1 MLTGCSQDVVNS
13 IRQSYG
19 GNGHPWRVLYYG
31 TDLVSI
37 ASKNERR
44 DFRRSFGWPDDAPI
58 IVHVGR
64 FAEQK
69 NHFGLIEIFELL
81 LQRVPEAKLL
91 LIGGGALRKA
101 VESVVHERRL
111 SNAVT
116 FLGYRDDVPAILS
129 RSDVFLFPSWFE
141 GLGVAA
147 LEASAAAL
155 PVVASRVPS
164 ISEAVEEDVTGLLR
178 DPKDVEGMADA
189 VIHLLNDADF
199 ANRLGTAGRNR
210 IAERF
215 SKRVSADSLL
225 RIYHEC
231 LG

>member
-1 MLTGCSQDVVNS
+1 V
-13 IRQSYG
+13 I
-19 GNGHPWRVLYYG
+19 YYG
-31 TDLVSI
+31 TDLVPV
-37 ASKNERR
+37 ASENERR
-44 DFRRSFGWPDDAPI
+44 DFRKLFSWPEDAPI

-69 NHFGLIEIFELL
+69 NHFGLIEIFNLVV
-81 LQRVPEAKLL
+81 QRVPDAKLL
-91 LIGGGALRKA
+91 LIGGGPLREA
-101 VESVVHERRL
+101 VEAVVHKRRL

-129 RSDVFLFPSWFE
+129 RSNVFLFPSWFE

-155 PVVASRVPS
+155 PVVASKVAA
-164 ISEAVEEDVTGLLR
+164 ISEAVEDGVTGLLL
-178 DPKDVEGMADA
+178 DPKDVVGMADA
-189 VIHLLNDADF
+189 VSRLLGDSDF
-199 ANRLGTAGRNR
+199 ANRLGAAGRNR

-225 RIYHEC
+225 RTYHEC
-231 LG
+231 LS